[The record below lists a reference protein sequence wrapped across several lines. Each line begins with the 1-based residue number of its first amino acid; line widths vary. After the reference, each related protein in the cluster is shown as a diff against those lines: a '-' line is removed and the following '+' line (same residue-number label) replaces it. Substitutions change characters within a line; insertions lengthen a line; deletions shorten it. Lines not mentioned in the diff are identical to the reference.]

1 MKHLNRLIVFL
12 ARNYDAPF
20 FVKKKVFDAAFS
32 SAILYGCESWL
43 DVSLAPVE
51 KLYMSAIR
59 RLLDVRNST
68 PRLTCLLESG
78 IPSLGALVKHK
89 QSKFFSKMF
98 AERADMQ
105 QTDPLM
111 FTLEFMSNNNR
122 AIYTHIDNLLQPT
135 NFLARDREEL
145 GTQLREVPLER
156 TKLRLYL
163 SMNPQL
169 VVHPLYQT
177 KDSND
182 VIEDNLRITFTRVR
196 LCSHR
201 LRSET
206 GRWFGT
212 PAEQRLCHHCTTTV
226 QDEKHI
232 LQCPSTQN
240 ILTKYGVSTTDLDVL
255 LTNPSKTD
263 LICLKQC
270 LKLLQSSNN
279 SD

>member
-1 MKHLNRLIVFL
+1 
-12 ARNYDAPF
+12 
-20 FVKKKVFDAAFS
+20 
-32 SAILYGCESWL
+32 
-43 DVSLAPVE
+43 
-51 KLYMSAIR
+51 
-59 RLLDVRNST
+59 
-68 PRLTCLLESG
+68 
-78 IPSLGALVKHK
+78 
-89 QSKFFSKMF
+89 
-98 AERADMQ
+98 MQ

-111 FTLEFMSNNNR
+111 ITLEFMRNNNL
-122 AIYTHIDNLLQPT
+122 AMYTQIDNLLQCT

-145 GTQLREVPLER
+145 GTQLREAPLGR

-169 VVHPLYQT
+169 VVHPLYQE
-177 KDSND
+177 KDSNN

-212 PAEQRLCHHCTTTV
+212 PAEQRLCHHCTSTV

-240 ILTKYGVSTTDLDVL
+240 IVTRYGVSTTDLAVL
-255 LTNPSKTD
+255 LTNPSKTE

-279 SD
+279 